1 MFELLPLHLLLFVS
15 SLNLYLQLRAK
26 DDARALHDC
35 SHMLTDFSCTFFSD
49 DDDFFDRTKKKSSNQ
64 QSNGQQSVETADSLL
79 EKKNTITND
88 IEGKKKLLEEEK
100 NKLAQRH
107 DADLGDDLD
116 AYMSGLSS
124 QLGIT
129 L

>member
-1 MFELLPLHLLLFVS
+1 MSVIVYDSLLWLGLELCM
-15 SLNLYLQLRAK
+15 LYYV
-26 DDARALHDC
+26 
-35 SHMLTDFSCTFFSD
+35 LTSRVPFFSD
-49 DDDFFDRTKKKSSNQ
+49 DDEFFDRTKKKSSNQ
-64 QSNGQQSVETADSLL
+64 PSNGQQSVETADSLL
-79 EKKNTITND
+79 EKKDIITSD
-88 IEGKKKLLEEEK
+88 MEGKKKLLEEEK

-124 QLGIT
+124 QLGIA